1 MLSRE
6 LAFNNLCKWNSTMP
20 DQGSHE
26 LSHVLPNGIW
36 LRFDFGDS
44 HPVSLSNHVHVADHH
59 SLLINLLVTSP
70 VSC

>member
-1 MLSRE
+1 
-6 LAFNNLCKWNSTMP
+6 MP